1 MLKFNSRNIISG
13 YIKQLLYSFNLPIC
27 RVFENEEECKG
38 FFTTA
43 STTSS
48 LPIFKDNYIAI
59 IRKYKDNRDYF
70 VTIDSQTTEI
80 KIKPL
85 YIYRYNHFYPNL
97 TKKLRLENDIYDSYT
112 HTYLGNYLRFIR
124 DYFDINLMSLY
135 NCYNNETIIQD
146 NYKYML
152 IPIKYNTT
160 YTVFTEKNN
169 VKYLITNEVVDTKST
184 INTTNLSSASKIN
197 NSYCLS
203 INIDKAPS
211 MSIDQDSVTQISK
224 FGNLFKE
231 ENLKLIIQTNIE
243 DESPIVVLEGDYT
256 NYKPY
261 FTNYQLNYERENWNP
276 KANGSSNG
284 SLATSNTRDKYEY
297 EEEYGEIFKDNIGTY
312 NFQLINQ
319 LRRDNN
325 NYPIADRL
333 IEYLLGNVITELDPI
348 SKNIVDAKKKLAY
361 RYLGYSQ
368 AQIKNT
374 DASFNIMDRFKLL
387 DAVSSNKY
395 SKINDQDLL
404 GYVDKDVESILDDER
419 YPMEVVK

>member
-1 MLKFNSRNIISG
+1 
-13 YIKQLLYSFNLPIC
+13 
-27 RVFENEEECKG
+27 
-38 FFTTA
+38 
-43 STTSS
+43 
-48 LPIFKDNYIAI
+48 
-59 IRKYKDNRDYF
+59 
-70 VTIDSQTTEI
+70 
-80 KIKPL
+80 
-85 YIYRYNHFYPNL
+85 
-97 TKKLRLENDIYDSYT
+97 
-112 HTYLGNYLRFIR
+112 
-124 DYFDINLMSLY
+124 MSLY
-135 NCYNNETIIQD
+135 NCYNNETIIQG

-152 IPIKYNTT
+152 IPIKYDAT
-160 YTVFTEKNN
+160 YTIFTEKNN
-169 VKYLITNEVVDTKST
+169 IKYLVTNEVVDTKST
-184 INTTNLSSASKIN
+184 INTTNLSSASKLN

-211 MSIDQDSVTQISK
+211 MNIDQDSVTQISK

-231 ENLKLIIQTNIE
+231 ENLKLIIQTSIE

-261 FTNYQLNYERENWNP
+261 FTNYQLNYEKRSQDL
-276 KANGSSNG
+276 KADY
-284 SLATSNTRDKYEY
+284 RWQEKYA
-297 EEEYGEIFKDNIGTY
+297 EIFKDNIGTY
-312 NFQLINQ
+312 NFQLVNQ
-319 LRRDNN
+319 LKRDNN

-348 SKNIVDAKKKLAY
+348 SKNIIDAKKKLAY
-361 RYLGYSQ
+361 RYLGYNQ

-419 YPMEVVK
+419 YPKEVK

>member
-27 RVFENEEECKG
+27 RVFENEEECKN
-38 FFTTA
+38 FLNSSA
-43 STTSS
+43 TTSS

-59 IRKYKDNRDYF
+59 IRKYKENRDYF
-70 VTIDSQTTEI
+70 VTIDSQTPE
-80 KIKPL
+80 IKPL

-97 TKKLRLENDIYDSYT
+97 TKKLRLENDTYDSYT

-135 NCYNNETIIQD
+135 NCYNNETIIQG

-152 IPIKYNTT
+152 IPIKYDAT
-160 YTVFTEKNN
+160 YTIFTEKNN
-169 VKYLITNEVVDTKST
+169 IKYLVTNEVVDTKST
-184 INTTNLSSASKIN
+184 INTTNLSSASKLN

-211 MSIDQDSVTQISK
+211 MNIDQDSVTQISK

-231 ENLKLIIQTNIE
+231 ENLKLIIQTSIE

-261 FTNYQLNYERENWNP
+261 FTNYQLNYEKRSQDL
-276 KANGSSNG
+276 KADY
-284 SLATSNTRDKYEY
+284 RWQEKYA
-297 EEEYGEIFKDNIGTY
+297 EIFKDNIGTY
-312 NFQLINQ
+312 NFQLVNQ
-319 LRRDNN
+319 LKRDNN

-348 SKNIVDAKKKLAY
+348 SKNIIDAKKKLAY
-361 RYLGYSQ
+361 RYLGYNQ

-419 YPMEVVK
+419 YPKEVK

>member
-1 MLKFNSRNIISG
+1 MLKFNNRNIISG

-27 RVFENEEECKG
+27 RVFENENECKN
-38 FFTTA
+38 FLNTP

-48 LPIFKDNYIAI
+48 SPIYKDNYIAI
-59 IRKYKDNRDYF
+59 IRKYKENRDYF
-70 VTIDSQTTEI
+70 VTIDSQTTE
-80 KIKPL
+80 IKPL

-146 NYKYML
+146 NYKYL
-152 IPIKYNTT
+152 LVPIKYNTT

-169 VKYLITNEVVDTKST
+169 IKYLVTNKVVDTKST
-184 INTTNLSSASKIN
+184 INSTNLSSASKIN
-197 NSYCLS
+197 SSYCLS
-203 INIDKAPS
+203 INIDKASS
-211 MSIDQDSVTQISK
+211 MSIDQDGVTQISN

-231 ENLKLIIQTNIE
+231 ENLKLIIQTSIE
-243 DESPIVVLEGDYT
+243 DESPIVVLEGDYI

-276 KANGSSNG
+276 GINNQ
-284 SLATSNTRDKYEY
+284 LATSNTRDKYLY
-297 EEEYGEIFKDNIGTY
+297 EEEYREIFKDNISTY
-312 NFQLINQ
+312 NFQLVNQ
-319 LRRDNN
+319 LKRDNN

-348 SKNIVDAKKKLAY
+348 SKNIIDSKKKLAY
-361 RYLGYSQ
+361 RYLNYNQ
-368 AQIKNT
+368 AKIKNT

-404 GYVDKDVESILDDER
+404 GYVDKDVESVLDDER
-419 YPMEVVK
+419 YPKEVN

>member
-13 YIKQLLYSFNLPIC
+13 YIKQLLYNFNLPIC
-27 RVFENEEECKG
+27 RVFESEEECKN
-38 FFTTA
+38 FLDSSA
-43 STTSS
+43 TTSS
-48 LPIFKDNYIAI
+48 SPIFKDNYIAI
-59 IRKYKDNRDYF
+59 IRKYKENRDYF
-70 VTIDSQTTEI
+70 VTIDSQTPE
-80 KIKPL
+80 IKPL

-97 TKKLRLENDIYDSYT
+97 TKKLRLENDTYDSYT

-146 NYKYML
+146 NYKYLL
-152 IPIKYNTT
+152 IPIKYGAT
-160 YTVFTEKNN
+160 YTIFTEKNN
-169 VKYLITNEVVDTKST
+169 IKYLVTNEVVDTKST
-184 INTTNLSSASKIN
+184 VNPTNLSSASKIN

-203 INIDKAPS
+203 INIDKAPV
-211 MSIDQDSVTQISK
+211 MNIDQDSVTQISK

-261 FTNYQLNYERENWNP
+261 FTNYQLNYEKVSQDL
-276 KANGSSNG
+276 KADY
-284 SLATSNTRDKYEY
+284 RWQEKYA
-297 EEEYGEIFKDNIGTY
+297 EIFKDNIGTY
-312 NFQLINQ
+312 NFQLVNQ
-319 LRRDNN
+319 LKRDNN

-348 SKNIVDAKKKLAY
+348 SKNIIDAKKKLAY
-361 RYLGYSQ
+361 RYLGYNQ

-404 GYVDKDVESILDDER
+404 GYVDKDIESVLDDER
-419 YPMEVVK
+419 YPKEVVK

>member
-1 MLKFNSRNIISG
+1 MLKFNNRNIISG

-27 RVFENEEECKG
+27 RVFENEDECIN
-38 FFTTA
+38 FLNTPST
-43 STTSS
+43 TTSS
-48 LPIFKDNYIAI
+48 SLTYKDNYVAI
-59 IRKYKDNRDYF
+59 IRKYKENRDYF
-70 VTIDSQTTEI
+70 VTIDSQSME
-80 KIKPL
+80 IKPL

-97 TKKLRLENDIYDSYT
+97 TKKLRLENDTYDSYT

-124 DYFDINLMSLY
+124 DYFNINLMSLY

-152 IPIKYNTT
+152 IPIKYDTT
-160 YTVFTEKNN
+160 YTIFTEKNN
-169 VKYLITNEVVDTKST
+169 IKYLVTNEVVDTKST

-203 INIDKAPS
+203 INIGKAPS
-211 MSIDQDSVTQISK
+211 MSIDQDSVTQVSK

-231 ENLKLIIQTNIE
+231 ENLKLIIQTSIE
-243 DESPIVVLEGDYT
+243 DESPIVVLEGYYT

-261 FTNYQLNYERENWNP
+261 FTNYQLNYERESWNP
-276 KANGSSNG
+276 GAKD
-284 SLATSNTRDKYEY
+284 SLATSNTRDKYLY
-297 EEEYGEIFKDNIGTY
+297 EEKYKEIFKDNIGTY
-312 NFQLINQ
+312 NFQLVNQ
-319 LRRDNN
+319 LKRDNN

-348 SKNIVDAKKKLAY
+348 SKNIIDVKKKLAY
-361 RYLGYSQ
+361 RYLGYDQ
-368 AQIKNT
+368 AKIKNT

-395 SKINDQDLL
+395 SKIDDQDLL
-404 GYVDKDVESILDDER
+404 GYVDKDVESVLDDER
-419 YPMEVVK
+419 YPKEV